1 MTRLWRRPFPEPVVP
16 YSPAT
21 TIQARPRRDR
31 REEER
36 IPVSQYDQYQSAP
49 PPGYS
54 PEQQPAYGQ
63 PGYQAPKTNTMAIL
77 GLVFAFVFSPLGV
90 VFSAIGLKQIK
101 ERRES
106 GRGLALAGLIIS
118 IISIVLGILLIV
130 LFATVLAPAVE
141 KAAQAQSASSS
152 AGPSGAPADANGV
165 VAACQVIVPAVVN
178 LESDLSTV
186 ETPEDYASVMGSLR
200 TTIEAAAGQT
210 TDQAFTT
217 HVQTLSEDFQKAT
230 DAVNAGQDPSSLE
243 GALNADGTQID
254 NDCSAAGY
262 HQ

>member
-1 MTRLWRRPFPEPVVP
+1 
-16 YSPAT
+16 
-21 TIQARPRRDR
+21 
-31 REEER
+31 
-36 IPVSQYDQYQSAP
+36 VSQYDQYQSAP

-54 PEQQPAYGQ
+54 PDQQPAYGQ

-101 ERRES
+101 ERREG

-141 KAAQAQSASSS
+141 KAAQSESAASASSA
-152 AGPSGAPADANGV
+152 AGASSDDANGV
-165 VAACQVIVPAVVN
+165 VAACQVIVPAVVD
-178 LESDLSTV
+178 LQSDLSTV

-210 TDQAFTT
+210 TDQSFIT
-217 HVQTLSEDFQKAT
+217 HVQALSDDFQKAI
-230 DAVNAGQDPSSLE
+230 DAVGAGQDPSSLE

-262 HQ
+262 VQ

>member
-1 MTRLWRRPFPEPVVP
+1 
-16 YSPAT
+16 
-21 TIQARPRRDR
+21 
-31 REEER
+31 
-36 IPVSQYDQYQSAP
+36 VSQYDQYQSAP

-54 PEQQPAYGQ
+54 PDQQPAYGQ
-63 PGYQAPKTNTMAIL
+63 PGYQPPKTNTMAIL

-101 ERRES
+101 ERREG

-118 IISIVLGILLIV
+118 IISIVLGILLVV
-130 LFATVLAPAVE
+130 LFATVLAPAVQ
-141 KAAQAQSASSS
+141 KAAQSESAASASSAGGAS
-152 AGPSGAPADANGV
+152 ADDAKGV

-178 LESDLSTV
+178 LQSDLSTV

-210 TDQAFTT
+210 TDQSFVT
-217 HVQTLSEDFQKAT
+217 HVQALSDDFQKAI
-230 DAVNAGQDPSSLE
+230 DAVSAGQDPASLE

-254 NDCSAAGY
+254 SDCSAAGY
-262 HQ
+262 VQ

>member
-1 MTRLWRRPFPEPVVP
+1 
-16 YSPAT
+16 
-21 TIQARPRRDR
+21 
-31 REEER
+31 
-36 IPVSQYDQYQSAP
+36 VSQYDQYQSAP
-49 PPGYS
+49 PPAYS

-63 PGYQAPKTNTMAIL
+63 PGYQPQKTNTMAIL

-118 IISIVLGILLIV
+118 IISIVLGIVLIV
-130 LFATVLAPAVE
+130 LLATVLAPAAE
-141 KAAQAQSASSS
+141 KAAQSESAAAPS
-152 AGPSGAPADANGV
+152 AGAPADTHGV

-178 LESDLSTV
+178 LDSDLSTV
-186 ETPEDYASVMGSLR
+186 ETPEDYAKVMGSLR
-200 TTIEAAAGQT
+200 TTIEGAAGQT
-210 TDQAFTT
+210 TDQTFTA
-217 HVQTLSEDFQKAT
+217 HVKTLSADFQKAV

-262 HQ
+262 VR